1 MAPLVRHIHLHDNL
15 EKPNLTGTP
24 PVSEHPVYGL
34 GDLHLPPG
42 RGMVPLQEL
51 FRRVDFPGDPA
62 CCVELSPDLY
72 FLAPEVLRA
81 ARELTGGPVV
91 VAR

>member
-1 MAPLVRHIHLHDNL
+1 
-15 EKPNLTGTP
+15 
-24 PVSEHPVYGL
+24 
-34 GDLHLPPG
+34 
-42 RGMVPLQEL
+42 
-51 FRRVDFPGDPA
+51 VDFPENPA

-72 FLAPEVLRA
+72 FLAPEALRA